1 MRLLMLLSALVAW
14 ARTRK
19 VEKPVPTEKKR
30 ELRFLK
36 QGAGAT
42 VRILACPDLH
52 LSHHIPQEKTE
63 AACRDD
69 GCPLCDAG
77 HERFIGGGMKIP
89 LHDRRPEKDSPYLH
103 GWYSADNDRAHGH
116 YFCKTEDGRVVKV
129 TNATKSP
136 TGGLSG
142 WPDAVYAGKLASP
155 APVPPP
161 LPMTEERARF
171 VAALL
176 ERALSGR
183 NVTCSHAVTGYRT
196 DTRCGPVDQVTVA
209 SAGKGWQVLVSL
221 GACTWFID
229 DRVGVH
235 WGEDGPELWSETETG
250 SGLAVRDVFA
260 PVSGY
265 IDRADRSFWRDAK
278 RALWTGRYF
287 TVEPRHVA

>member
-1 MRLLMLLSALVAW
+1 MRFLMLLSALLAW

-19 VEKPVPTEKKR
+19 GGKPVPTEKKR

-52 LSHHIPQEKTE
+52 LSHHIPQGKAE
-63 AACRDD
+63 AACRGGD
-69 GCPLCDAG
+69 CPLCDGG
-77 HERFIGGGMKIP
+77 HERLVGGEMFP
-89 LHDRRPEKDSPYLH
+89 LHDRRPEKDSPYQH
-103 GWYSADNDRAHGH
+103 GWYSVDNDRAHGH
-116 YFCKTEDGRVVKV
+116 HFCKTEDGRVVKV
-129 TNATKSP
+129 TNATKGP

-155 APVPPP
+155 SPVPPP

-171 VAALL
+171 VAAIL

-183 NVTCSHAVTGYRT
+183 NVTCSHAVAGWPTE
-196 DTRCGPVDQVTVA
+196 TRCGPVRQVTVVPV
-209 SAGKGWQVLVSL
+209 GKGWQIHVSL
-221 GACTWFID
+221 GGCVWFID

-265 IDRADRSFWRDAK
+265 IDHADWNFWRDAK
-278 RALWTGRYF
+278 QALWTGRYF
-287 TVEPRHVA
+287 TVRSRHVA